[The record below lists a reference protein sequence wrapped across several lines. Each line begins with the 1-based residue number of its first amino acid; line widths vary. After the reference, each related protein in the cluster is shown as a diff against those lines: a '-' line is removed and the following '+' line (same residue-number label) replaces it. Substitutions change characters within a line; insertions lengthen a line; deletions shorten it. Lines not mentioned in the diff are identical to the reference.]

1 MSQRLEKT
9 AFVFP
14 GQGSQAVG
22 MGKDLAE
29 AFPKAAALFRRADE
43 ILGFALSTLCFEGP
57 EEQLKQTENT
67 QPALYVTS
75 CAVLE
80 VLRDRGVGGPETVA
94 GHSLGE
100 YSALY
105 AAGVFD
111 FETGLRLVRARG
123 EAMRDAGRERPGAMT
138 AVLGLEGAKVAEIC
152 EQTSEGAA
160 VVVAANF
167 NAPDQTVISGDAD
180 AVNRAASA
188 IKDAGARRVVPLP
201 VSGAFHSPLVRSA
214 AEIMEKKLADANLR
228 PPADVRF
235 INNADAEIVE
245 DPDTI
250 RNALVRQIVSP
261 VRWVET
267 IERMRDLGTRRYVE
281 VGSGKVLAG
290 LIKRIDRQAETLA
303 TDSADSLNAT
313 IQALKA

>member
-1 MSQRLEKT
+1 MSQRLENT

-29 AFPKAAALFRRADE
+29 AFPKAATLFRRADE

-57 EEQLKQTENT
+57 EDQLKQTENT

-75 CAVLE
+75 CAILE
-80 VLRDRGVGGPETVA
+80 VLRDQGVGVPESVA

-111 FETGLRLVRARG
+111 FETGLRLVRVRG

-138 AVLGLEGAKVAEIC
+138 AVLGLEGAKVAQLC
-152 EQTSEGAA
+152 EQTSQGDA
-160 VVVAANF
+160 VAANF
-167 NAPDQTVISGDAD
+167 NAPDQTVISGDVD

-214 AEIMEKKLADANLR
+214 AEIMEKKLAYANLR
-228 PPADVRF
+228 PPTDVRF

-267 IERMRDLGTRRYVE
+267 IERVRDLGTRRYVE

-303 TDSADSLNAT
+303 TDSVDSLNAA